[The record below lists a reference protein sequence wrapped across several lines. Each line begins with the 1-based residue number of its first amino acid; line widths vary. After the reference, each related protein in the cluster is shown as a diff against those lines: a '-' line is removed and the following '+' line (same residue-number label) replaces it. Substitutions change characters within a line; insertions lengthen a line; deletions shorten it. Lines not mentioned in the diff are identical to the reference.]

1 MTGANITPPD
11 RTDPIEDPSNDRL
24 SPNPKVILTNSFFF
38 YEYLT

>member
-24 SPNPKVILTNSFFF
+24 SPNPKVSFFS
-38 YEYLT
+38 YTNQLTF